1 MIDNLLTPE
10 TVAEILH
17 IKPKRVHALVR
28 EGKLGCYQEGRTR
41 LFTEEHIHAFLQSHE
56 IVPPNTVD
64 QSSPSHV
71 PSSPGKGVKQRRDG
85 MITRRTARA
94 QCRKDMR
101 EW

>member
-1 MIDNLLTPE
+1 MKL
-10 TVAEILH
+10 
-17 IKPKRVHALVR
+17 KRVHALVR

-41 LFTEEHIHAFLQSHE
+41 LFTEEHIQTFLQTRE

-85 MITRRTARA
+85 IITRRTARA
-94 QCRKDMR
+94 QFRKEMR